1 MLLLQRELNFWA
13 HFVPYFHDKKNG
25 LRKRLLSFILPFS
38 MKLQYMNQSGVIQV
52 HAQKLIANN
61 VSIRKHEKQKIVER
75 FQLVQENFER
85 I

>member
-1 MLLLQRELNFWA
+1 
-13 HFVPYFHDKKNG
+13 
-25 LRKRLLSFILPFS
+25 
-38 MKLQYMNQSGVIQV
+38 MNQSGVIQV